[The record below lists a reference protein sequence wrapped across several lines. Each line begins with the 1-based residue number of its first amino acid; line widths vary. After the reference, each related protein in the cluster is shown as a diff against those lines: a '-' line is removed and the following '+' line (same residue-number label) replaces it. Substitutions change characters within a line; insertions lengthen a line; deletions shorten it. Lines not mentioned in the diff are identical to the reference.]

1 MVASTTN
8 GPAPH
13 QVSKIAPYRW
23 HVISNVSA
31 GLGWSWIQVS
41 STEDRFTKNGLTI
54 NASWTSGEL
63 REASGD
69 DGFAIRYRDQ
79 AKLQKLC
86 RALGADI
93 RDDQLFKA
101 LPADNIARLPD
112 IDDLR
117 QQAMTGLQTF
127 AAASEPPKDAFEFLS
142 GEPPGLED
150 ETGGLLE
157 AVSSMADSD
166 APWNISP
173 GEDYTRR
180 QIAEFHGGD
189 HRYRGIVPLD
199 ADIVIYSD
207 HKNAGDSGYYYD
219 GWSAER
225 SAFYYTGEGS
235 KGDQVFKGGNS
246 AIRDHKNQS
255 RALRLF
261 VAVGNESGSTTR
273 VHRYV
278 GRFETDTDAPHL
290 KKQAPGLDGLPR
302 ELIVFHLRPVGEV
315 ITHVGQL
322 SAIKGVATSSMVSAV
337 HVEAVPESVITAER
351 AEFERATSGMVV
363 QKEALLSARFRE
375 FLVQSHGRE
384 VKRYKITTPRGLLFT
399 DIADIT
405 SSVLYEAK
413 GTAERMAVRLALG
426 QVLDYGR
433 YVDGAS
439 LAILLPE
446 APDADLVEL
455 LESHGVGCVVEA
467 QPGTFVDMTTLRRCP
482 QQL

>member
-1 MVASTTN
+1 MVASTAN
-8 GPAPH
+8 DPAPH

-31 GLGWSWIQVS
+31 GLGWSWLQVS
-41 STEDRFTKNGLTI
+41 NTEDRFTKNGLTI
-54 NASWTSGEL
+54 NASWTPGEL

-69 DGFAIRYRDQ
+69 DGFEIRYRDQ

-86 RALGADI
+86 RALGAEI
-93 RDDQLFKA
+93 RDDQLFRA
-101 LPADNIARLPD
+101 LPAGNIARLPGLD
-112 IDDLR
+112 VLR
-117 QQAMTGLQTF
+117 QQAMTGLQAF
-127 AAASEPPKDAFEFLS
+127 AAADEPPTDPFEFS
-142 GEPPGLED
+142 GEPPDLED
-150 ETGGLLE
+150 ETGGHLE
-157 AVSSMADSD
+157 AVSSTANAD
-166 APWNISP
+166 APWNIRP
-173 GEDYTRR
+173 GEDFTRR
-180 QIAEFHGGD
+180 QIAEFLDGD

-219 GWSAER
+219 GWSVER

-261 VAVGNESGSTTR
+261 VAVGNVSGSTTR

-290 KKQAPGLDGLPR
+290 KKQAPGQDGLPR

-315 ITHVGQL
+315 IADVGQL
-322 SAIKGVATSSMVSAV
+322 SAIGGVATSSIVSAV

-439 LAILLPE
+439 LAVLLPE

-467 QPGTFVDMTTLRRCP
+467 QPGSFVDMTALERCP
-482 QQL
+482 

>member
-1 MVASTTN
+1 MVAPPAN
-8 GPAPH
+8 GTAPH
-13 QVSKIAPYRW
+13 QVSIIAPYRW
-23 HVISNVSA
+23 HVIGNVS
-31 GLGWSWIQVS
+31 GELGWSWLQVS
-41 STEDRFTKNGLTI
+41 NTEDRFTKDGVTI
-54 NASWTSGEL
+54 TATWTPREL

-69 DGFAIRYRDQ
+69 NGFAIRYRDR

-93 RDDQLFKA
+93 GDDQLFTA

-112 IDDLR
+112 LGGLR
-117 QQAMTGLQTF
+117 REAIAGLNNF
-127 AAASEPPKDAFEFLS
+127 GGPNEPPTDAPEFHAP
-142 GEPPGLED
+142 EPPDLED
-150 ETGGLLE
+150 ETGSHQETAGLTVE
-157 AVSSMADSD
+157 ATMAWNVSS
-166 APWNISP
+166 
-173 GEDYTRR
+173 GEAYTRR
-180 QIAEFHGGD
+180 QIAQLCGGD

-199 ADIVIYSD
+199 EDIVIYSD
-207 HKNAGDSGYYYD
+207 HANAGDSGYYYD

-225 SAFYYTGEGS
+225 SAFFYTGEGS

-246 AIRDHKNQS
+246 AIRDHRSQS

-290 KKQAPGLDGLPR
+290 KKQAPGQDGLPR
-302 ELIVFHLRPVGEV
+302 ELIVFQLRPIGEV
-315 ITHVGQL
+315 MTEVGQL
-322 SAIKGVATSSMVSAV
+322 SVVEGVTTTAIVDAV
-337 HVEAVPESVITAER
+337 LVEAVPESVITAER
-351 AEFERATSGMVV
+351 AEFERTTSGTAV
-363 QKEALLSARFRE
+363 QREALLSARFRE
-375 FLVQSHGRE
+375 FLAKSHGRE

-405 SSVLYEAK
+405 ANVLYEAK

-433 YVDGAS
+433 YVEGAG

-455 LESHGVGCVVEA
+455 LETHGVGCVVEA
-467 QPGTFVDMTTLRRCP
+467 QPGAFIEMTTLGRCP
-482 QQL
+482 S